1 MLYWL
6 DALIDFH
13 GGPFSSVVGRLR
25 KLGLRTA
32 SSVHLPD
39 VSPAGR
45 PLGHPYISLAYEHAF
60 DVFAP
65 CSEQLGDWLHA
76 MGVPEEKILPVP
88 NAPGFRIAPQTL
100 EDCLR
105 ARASRDDK
113 APLRVLFL
121 GRLDPQKGL
130 DRLAQVVERSA
141 GLNLEWRVIGK
152 AVLSPQGGRALPE
165 VLAPL
170 LEPPLTTP
178 EALAAAYAQADVLVL
193 LSGYEGLP
201 LTILEAMRQGVVVLA
216 TDVGAVA
223 EVVRHGQN
231 GLLLPLEAAVS
242 ACLEGLAQLSSD
254 RQMLRRLSQRAAL
267 DMEGREWSSA
277 AAALIGRL
285 TAPR

>member
-1 MLYWL
+1 M
-6 DALIDFH
+6 
-13 GGPFSSVVGRLR
+13 
-25 KLGLRTA
+25 
-32 SSVHLPD
+32 
-39 VSPAGR
+39 
-45 PLGHPYISLAYEHAF
+45 
-60 DVFAP
+60 
-65 CSEQLGDWLHA
+65 
-76 MGVPEEKILPVP
+76 
-88 NAPGFRIAPQTL
+88 
-100 EDCLR
+100 
-105 ARASRDDK
+105 
-113 APLRVLFL
+113 
-121 GRLDPQKGL
+121 
-130 DRLAQVVERSA
+130 
-141 GLNLEWRVIGK
+141 
-152 AVLSPQGGRALPE
+152 PE

-254 RQMLRRLSQRAAL
+254 RQMLRRLSQRAVL
-267 DMEGREWSSA
+267 DLEGRKWSSA
-277 AAALIGRL
+277 AAGLIGRL